1 VVIIKENNPLKNQT
15 LTTRMNVKNNTTI
28 PIIVLINEYSASA
41 SEIFAGAIQDHGRA
55 LLLGEKSY
63 GK

>member
-28 PIIVLINEYSASA
+28 PVIVLINEYSASA